1 MRIVITRMS
10 GDEKLIRLV
19 SWLAAAA
26 LGLPWLP
33 SLSVA
38 AVSRNP
44 ARAGEPTVSEKYV
57 LDRVAAGK
65 VATLGEAFPDATS
78 RVIRS
83 VFLEELLTGARQDCV
98 IHRNGVLID
107 GAIVREPVDLR
118 NAEIAWDTRLKGCR
132 FEGGVNFSRSIF
144 REGISFEESVF
155 NGGANF
161 SEMKV
166 SRALN
171 LQQAAFKRG
180 AVFAQVELMGP
191 LLAGRVAFEDAIGP
205 ANFSNLKAE
214 SAVVFTNAIFAGG
227 ADFRFGRIA
236 EFFLLNRARFH
247 CATGLVDFEGM
258 KVEGV
263 TSLSE
268 AAFSGYVSLKDG
280 QFKSLELR
288 DVKWPQH
295 ADREWLWMSGMS
307 CQRLSAGENKDSWR
321 NLLQLVDSAAHGSAY
336 SADIYSCFGE
346 FYRREG
352 YLREA
357 NQFSIAQ
364 KRREREEVLRGPEW
378 LWSLFLDWFVGY
390 GRSPERALLWSISI
404 VLVGMV
410 VFRPDRMEP
419 RTTNLKADVY
429 SPFWYSIDLFL
440 PLIKLQDSD
449 MWKPRDELWFVRF
462 WSRLHTILGWALIP
476 IALAAW
482 TGMLEK

>member
-1 MRIVITRMS
+1 M
-10 GDEKLIRLV
+10 
-19 SWLAAAA
+19 AAAV
-26 LGLPWLP
+26 LTLLWLMPPP
-33 SLSVA
+33 SSVA
-38 AVSRNP
+38 AVSKNP
-44 ARAGEPTVSEKYV
+44 ARAGEPTASEKYV
-57 LDRVAAGK
+57 LDRIAAGK
-65 VATLGEAFPDATS
+65 VANLAEAFPDAAS
-78 RVIRS
+78 RLIRA
-83 VFLEELLTGARQDCV
+83 VFLEELLTGVRQDCV
-98 IHRNGVLID
+98 VHRNGVQIES
-107 GAIVREPVDLR
+107 AIIREPVDLQ
-118 NAEIAWDTRLKGCR
+118 NAEITSDTRLKGCR
-132 FEGGVNFSRSIF
+132 FEGGLNFSRSIF

-155 NGGANF
+155 NGPAKY

-166 SRALN
+166 SRTLN
-171 LQQAAFKRG
+171 LQQATFKRG
-180 AVFAQVELMGP
+180 AVFDQMELTGP
-191 LLAGRVAFEDAIGP
+191 LLAGSATFEDPMSA
-205 ANFSNLKAE
+205 ANFSNLKAG
-214 SAVVFTNAIFAGG
+214 SAVVFTNAVFAGS
-227 ADFRFGRIA
+227 ADFRFARIA
-236 EFFLLNRARFH
+236 EYFHLHRARFLYP
-247 CATGLVDFEGM
+247 TGLVDFEGA
-258 KVEGV
+258 KVDGL
-263 TSLSE
+263 TSFSE
-268 AAFSGYVSLKDG
+268 ATFSGYVSLKDA

-295 ADREWLWMSGMS
+295 ANGEWLWMNGVS
-307 CQRLSAGENKDSWR
+307 CQRVSAGDDKNSWR
-321 NLLQLVDSAAHGSAY
+321 KLLQLVDSAAHGTAY
-336 SADIYSCFGE
+336 SADIYSCFGD

-378 LWSLFLDWFVGY
+378 CWSLFLDWFVGY

-429 SPFWYSIDLFL
+429 SPFWYSVDLFL

-449 MWKPRDELWFVRF
+449 MWKPRDKLWFVRF